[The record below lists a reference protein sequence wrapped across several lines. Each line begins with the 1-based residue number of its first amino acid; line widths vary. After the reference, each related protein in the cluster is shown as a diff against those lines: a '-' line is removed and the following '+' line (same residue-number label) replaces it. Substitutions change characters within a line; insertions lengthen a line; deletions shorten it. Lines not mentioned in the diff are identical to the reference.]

1 MKEYNIRIRI
11 VNKEDVVQYKNVKNM
26 PQVSYT
32 FLESL
37 YDLTY
42 LAGLD
47 DLHALIEDSRELFV
61 MLKEW
66 ATEFEDKYP
75 LTEEQMGD
83 FSITHG
89 IDYLTAIDKF
99 YIEKRN
105 EYMKDYHNITSK
117 SCLNLMF
124 KNKC

>member
-11 VNKEDVVQYKNVKNM
+11 INKEDFVQYKNVKNM

-47 DLHALIEDSRELFV
+47 DLHAFIEDSRELFV

>member
-1 MKEYNIRIRI
+1 M
-11 VNKEDVVQYKNVKNM
+11 VQVKHA
-26 PQVSYT
+26 
-32 FLESL
+32 FLETL
-37 YDLTY
+37 YDLSY

-75 LTEEQMGD
+75 LTDEQMGD
-83 FSITHG
+83 FSIVHG
-89 IDYLTAIDKF
+89 IDYLTAIDNF

-105 EYMKDYHNITSK
+105 EFVAEEYNITSK

>member
-1 MKEYNIRIRI
+1 
-11 VNKEDVVQYKNVKNM
+11 M
-26 PQVSYT
+26 PQISYT

-37 YDLTY
+37 YDLSY

-47 DLHALIEDSRELFV
+47 GLHGKVIEDSRELFV

-89 IDYLTAIDKF
+89 VDYLHAIDEF
-99 YIEKRN
+99 YVEKRN
-105 EYMKDYHNITSK
+105 EYMEDYHNITSVDV
-117 SCLNLMF
+117 LNNLF
-124 KNKC
+124 KIKC

>member
-1 MKEYNIRIRI
+1 
-11 VNKEDVVQYKNVKNM
+11 M
-26 PQVSYT
+26 PQISYL

-47 DLHALIEDSRELFV
+47 NLHGNIIEDSRELFV